1 MIEAIREVLDAGSTL
16 IFYTVRDN
24 DVGKIVNEKSNMKDS
39 TRSAIPI
46 STKHNASS
54 DRKWLTEGQFS
65 RPRCSMHQSRFVFA
79 FTKLLEADQCVD
91 ESGVTSEAAPKI
103 I

>member
-24 DVGKIVNEKSNMKDS
+24 DAGEIVNEKSNMKDS

-65 RPRCSMHQSRFVFA
+65 RPRCSMHQSRFV
-79 FTKLLEADQCVD
+79 LCVHEASRSRSMCRWIGGDQR
-91 ESGVTSEAAPKI
+91 SRS
-103 I
+103 